1 MLTTD
6 VFQKYSE
13 VDLSRYRPVRIKNQI
28 THLEAGYSKQELIQW
43 YLKILRII
51 WSSKSFVITF
61 DMFAL
66 ATTKYLSQR
75 RIARCSMQ
83 FITYFF
89 QNKIKIIVLSIDL
102 FQNRKTDS
110 KVQCLLTFNF
120 CPLKCVDL
128 YALRKCFD
136 IFSISSH
143 CVFHPLYSDSSSFF
157 SRA

>member
-1 MLTTD
+1 MPTTD
-6 VFQKYSE
+6 VFQNYSE

-75 RIARCSMQ
+75 RIARYAA
-83 FITYFF
+83 IFF
-89 QNKIKIIVLSIDL
+89 QNKIKIIALTIDL

-143 CVFHPLYSDSSSFF
+143 CVFHPLYSNSSSFF